1 MSELYTLPDGWE
13 WKKTIEKFLIT
24 DYVANGSFAS
34 LRENVEYKDEKD
46 YAILVRLTDYSNGWN
61 GNYKYVTKKS
71 YDFLSKSALKEDDIL
86 ICNVGATIGT
96 TFKVPELGQPMTL
109 APNSILIRPLD
120 ESTEN
125 QYAFYYFKSNIFQTK
140 ISNIATTTAQPKFN
154 KTDFRSQYIPLP
166 TLEEQKRIVSKLDI
180 LFAKIDKAIALHQK
194 NIDEANVFMASV
206 LNDVFVELE
215 EKYKVVKISDIAH
228 IKGGKRL
235 PKGEKLS
242 EKQTQYPYIRVAD
255 FLDIG
260 TVNLET
266 IQYITEDIYKQIR
279 NYIITSN
286 DLYISIAGTIGK
298 TGIIPKELDGANL
311 TENAAKLV
319 YKIEDISNKY
329 VYFLTKSSKFEEQ
342 IGLATKTVAQ
352 PKLALTRLS
361 EVELPLPPLKT
372 QQKVVSYLDEISSK
386 MEKIKQIQKE
396 KMESIKA
403 LKASIL
409 DQAFRGEL

>member
-1 MSELYTLPDGWE
+1 MSELYTLPDGWK

-166 TLEEQKRIVSKLDI
+166 TLEEQKRIVAKLDN

-215 EKYKVVKISDIAH
+215 EKYGLNILSEVVKINSGIALPSIFKDKESMNGEYEFFKVAQMNNDKRVMKGADLNFTLNQSKEFK
-228 IKGGKRL
+228 IKL
-235 PKGEKLS
+235 FPKG
-242 EKQTQYPYIRVAD
+242 
-255 FLDIG
+255 
-260 TVNLET
+260 
-266 IQYITEDIYKQIR
+266 
-279 NYIITSN
+279 
-286 DLYISIAGTIGK
+286 SIL
-298 TGIIPKELDGANL
+298 IPKRGGAILTNKKRIMERDASYDSNIMGLKADNKILSDEFLFVYLDSINL
-311 TENAAKLV
+311 CDFVDTSTIPQINNKH
-319 YKIEDISNKY
+319 IDMMNIS
-329 VYFLTKSSKFEEQ
+329 
-342 IGLATKTVAQ
+342 
-352 PKLALTRLS
+352 
-361 EVELPLPPLKT
+361 LPPLKT
-372 QQKVVSYLDEISSK
+372 QQKIVSYLDEISNK

-396 KMESIKA
+396 KMESLKA